1 MIRSF
6 EIPTVMKHGP
16 GAIHALADEARA
28 LGMQRP
34 LLVTDPGIV
43 KAGLLPRAT
52 APFKA
57 AAMDLVVFDQVAANP
72 PIALVDA
79 GAALYR
85 SEKCDGLIGF
95 GGGRSQ
101 EPAASVGAGAVDGR
115 SAHRFAG
122 SGPPR

>member
-6 EIPTVMKHGP
+6 EIPTTMKHGL
-16 GAIHALADEARA
+16 GAIKSLAKEARA

-52 APFKA
+52 APLKA
-57 AAMDLVVFDQVAANP
+57 ANMDFVVFDQVAANP

-79 GAALYR
+79 GAAIYR

-95 GGGRSQ
+95 GGGSSMDT
-101 EPAASVGAGAVDGR
+101 AKSIGVVATNG
-115 SAHRFAG
+115 
-122 SGPPR
+122 